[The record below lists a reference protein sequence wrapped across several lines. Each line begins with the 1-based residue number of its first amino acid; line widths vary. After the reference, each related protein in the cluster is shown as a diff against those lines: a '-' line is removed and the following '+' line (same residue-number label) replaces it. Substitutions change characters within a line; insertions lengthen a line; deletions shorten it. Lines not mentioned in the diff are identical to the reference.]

1 MKVSRII
8 NDREYLAYIYDLLN
22 EQTLSLENFVHHHHT
37 TRLRHC
43 LNVSYRN
50 YRICRLLGFDAKAAA
65 RAGLLHDFFFYERKN
80 YDKKITG
87 KGHMSGHPEIAFHNA
102 SEIFNITPMETDI
115 ILSHMWPLSLH
126 MPHFRESIVI
136 IIVDKY
142 CALLEGLRIKS
153 KASRI

>member
-1 MKVSRII
+1 MKVSKII
-8 NDREYLAYIYDLLN
+8 NDREYLAYIYDLIN
-22 EQTLSLENFVHHHHT
+22 EQTLSLEKFVHHHHT

-50 YRICRLLGFDAKAAA
+50 YKVCRLLGFDAKAAA

-80 YDKKITG
+80 YDRSITG
-87 KGHMSGHPEIAFHNA
+87 KGHMSGHPEIAFNNA
-102 SEIFNITPMETDI
+102 SEVFNITQKETDI
-115 ILSHMWPLSLH
+115 ILSHMWPLSVH
-126 MPHFRESIVI
+126 MPHFRESVVI

>member
-8 NDREYLAYIYDLLN
+8 NDREYLAYIYDLLTD
-22 EQTLSLENFVHHHHT
+22 QTLSLENYVHHHHT

-50 YRICRLLGFDAKAAA
+50 YRICTLLGFDARAAA

-87 KGHMSGHPEIAFHNA
+87 KGHMSGHPEIALNNA
-102 SEIFNITPMETDI
+102 SEVFNITQKETDI
-115 ILSHMWPLSLH
+115 ILSHMWPLSVH
-126 MPHFRESIVI
+126 MPHFRESVVI